1 MLRTAC
7 VFGKVSISNNAMTLQ
22 LQNMTGAAGSSE
34 SSTANSPMSPPT
46 TNSLLQM
53 VESGEI
59 TAHVSKQDLTQKQ
72 LASQLNYLQR
82 LHSLKTGKG
91 GEWSQAVQEQL
102 INVKWFGAPR
112 ESRSIT
118 SATTPQLALTDG
130 CTADSE
136 PNDAT
141 EAHCTADASYIAENE
156 PNDAT
161 EPDCAAENEP
171 NDATKPTSYRASL
184 VSLRLSRLRPVQR

>member
-22 LQNMTGAAGSSE
+22 LQNMTGAAASSE
-34 SSTANSPMSPPT
+34 SSTASSPMSPPT

-91 GEWSQAVQEQL
+91 GGMESGGP
-102 INVKWFGAPR
+102 GAADQMVR
-112 ESRSIT
+112 RS
-118 SATTPQLALTDG
+118 PQRPQHHERYYPST
-130 CTADSE
+130 CT
-136 PNDAT
+136 
-141 EAHCTADASYIAENE
+141 
-156 PNDAT
+156 
-161 EPDCAAENEP
+161 
-171 NDATKPTSYRASL
+171 YR
-184 VSLRLSRLRPVQR
+184 RRHRRQRA